1 VWSKALKARGAQT
14 ARPYGTAAVRRG
26 ASALAT
32 ATGGSGG
39 SEEHSQR
46 QEGNGAGDGVRL
58 HGRSKALK
66 GEPQERIWHETRP
79 AGPGR
84 TKTPRGRE
92 NLKAEAGRA
101 WEARSLI
108 RAAAP
113 DGETL

>member
-1 VWSKALKARGAQT
+1 VWSKALKARGVPT
-14 ARPYGTAAVRRG
+14 ARP
-26 ASALAT
+26 SWDD
-32 ATGGSGG
+32 GGSARCFGTRDG
-39 SEEHSQR
+39 HRRLGRDGETFQR
-46 QEGNGAGDGVRL
+46 QEGIGAGDGVRL
-58 HGRSKALK
+58 HGRNKALK

-101 WEARSLI
+101 REARSLI